1 MAEMNEIPRVR
12 QNPGEP
18 LRRWFHSVEM
28 DLTVWCDDSGSLV
41 GFQLCYDRPY
51 AERGLTWT
59 PESGF
64 LDAAIDDGENNEGL
78 GRKSS
83 AILIGDGHCD
93 ANHVHDI
100 FLAAS
105 HALPQQIARFVATK
119 IEQHPSFA
127 GPMLD
132 VKDSK

>member
-1 MAEMNEIPRVR
+1 MAEMKEILLVR

-41 GFQLCYDRPY
+41 GFQLCYDRPH

-93 ANHVHDI
+93 ANRLHDI

-105 HALPQQIARFVATK
+105 QRLPEQIAEFVAMT
-119 IEQHPSFA
+119 IRQHPNISKS
-127 GPMLD
+127 ML
-132 VKDSK
+132 KERATN